1 MRDFSCCGLRLAT
14 LHDLLE
20 HYEENHS
27 QQLEELNR
35 RTNEGPRPD
44 PKAAIAS
51 NAAAA
56 LKDPAQAQQQ
66 EQARQRQEA
75 INQQAAS
82 QQLDKTQLL
91 ATGTNYP
98 SQVEETVGDM
108 EMDDDF
114 SATAG
119 VSPYQVSNAPNV
131 SQFGRPPAPRLDMS
145 ATAGS
150 QALLQHQGL
159 RQSTPT
165 TPVST
170 GRNGPYYQN
179 NPTVSSVNTPTLS
192 AHPTHLQQQQYFTP
206 DSSAPG
212 TPGEID
218 PDVLNNMSSMN
229 MNMSYLPPTTQ
240 PPNYDS
246 ASNWGYPSS
255 QQQSEML
262 DLCIDEPAKRLFQ
275 ANGIFSNNGNS
286 NNITA
291 SNPSGNSTAQSN
303 ANSNQAAQSTSAQQ
317 LGDNQ
322 YTEDSDLARTI
333 REQQKL
339 AGVPDPSADGVPK
352 PFHCPVIGCEK
363 AYKNQNGLKYHKSVS
378 LISPTSQPYLL
389 TSPSTVTILKLSTQT
404 PTAPSASSIRKPS
417 NLTLGRKAWKNINPT
432 SANHAASATRTSTV
446 SSTTNHTLNPV
457 ILRYGLATI

>member
-1 MRDFSCCGLRLAT
+1 MSKTSCFVDKADKCSIIMQGTSPFTYQSPSFHSSSYQPKLEADFMRDFSCCGLRLAT

-51 NAAAA
+51 NTAAA

-66 EQARQRQEA
+66 QQARQRQQA
-75 INQQAAS
+75 INQQTAN
-82 QQLDKTQLL
+82 QQLDRAVHQNQQT
-91 ATGTNYP
+91 YP

-114 SATAG
+114 STG
-119 VSPYQVSNAPNV
+119 TGMPQYQMSNPPNV
-131 SQFGRPPAPRLDMS
+131 SQFGRPPAPRLDM
-145 ATAGS
+145 TAANGNN
-150 QALLQHQGL
+150 ALLQHQGL

-165 TPVST
+165 TPVSA
-170 GRNGPYYQN
+170 GRNGVYYQN
-179 NPTVSSVNTPTLS
+179 NPTVSSVNTPTLT
-192 AHPTHLQQQQYFTP
+192 AHPTHQLQQQQQFFTP

-218 PDVLNNMSSMN
+218 PDVLNNMST

-240 PPNYDS
+240 PSNFDS
-246 ASNWGYPSS
+246 AANWAFPST
-255 QQQSEML
+255 QQQTEML

-275 ANGIFSNNGNS
+275 ANGIFNNGTTSATTQANQ
-286 NNITA
+286 NA
-291 SNPSGNSTAQSN
+291 AAQSN
-303 ANSNQAAQSTSAQQ
+303 SAQQ

-363 AYKNQNGLKYHKSVS
+363 AYKNQNGLKYHKSVRS
-378 LISPTSQPYLL
+378 SPFFPLPKFPFCPFSTPYHC
-389 TSPSTVTILKLSTQT
+389 
-404 PTAPSASSIRKPS
+404 
-417 NLTLGRKAWKNINPT
+417 N
-432 SANHAASATRTSTV
+432 
-446 SSTTNHTLNPV
+446 
-457 ILRYGLATI
+457 Y